1 MSIKAKLNENVT
13 WQQIGITIGVL
24 SSSAV
29 LAISFISS
37 KVDKV
42 DAKVDGV
49 ITSNN
54 KAFIEIAE
62 NTSAIKESNDDMKA
76 KVDEMFRS
84 YLKNG
89 EKSPASAITISN
101 QN

>member
-1 MSIKAKLNENVT
+1 MSIKERLNENVT

-24 SSSAV
+24 SSSAI

-37 KVDKV
+37 KVARV
-42 DAKVDGV
+42 DAKVDGIV
-49 ITSNN
+49 TSNN
-54 KAFIEIAE
+54 EAFVEIAE
-62 NTSAIKESNDDMKA
+62 NTSSIKTSNEEMKA

-89 EKSPASAITISN
+89 ERVPASAITISN